1 MAQLGSRLFFY
12 SMDDRPAAT
21 DADLLATDVGESYRE
36 RLDRC
41 RRHVGRLLS
50 EVFEANG
57 SVRGVKWDAAGDPSV
72 VRQWLSRLARLV
84 AAGRSE
90 PSRDGDDSPGSYE
103 APHRAYAVLGNLAR
117 GHAFLYGRHQL
128 ADADLPLVTR
138 VAVSSLPQRLA
149 RVFRELVVNGGE
161 PLTVAEVKTA
171 IGVRDSETAT
181 RAMRDL
187 VTRGIAWMDES
198 GQGSPTTLRLA
209 DLWAWCGE
217 PDFRALLVPPATLP
231 ENRGVCA

>member
-1 MAQLGSRLFFY
+1 MLSIRQFHTCRFCHPSRQSDSGLPHRHRPPPADQAQAPRHAGTGADIPGQGGRACQAFRDADACLGRRGIDNGSGTQGQRGYTGDYLFAWIGCTTPLDPKVWRVMAQLGSRLFFY

-103 APHRAYAVLGNLAR
+103 APHRAYAVL
-117 GHAFLYGRHQL
+117 
-128 ADADLPLVTR
+128 
-138 VAVSSLPQRLA
+138 
-149 RVFRELVVNGGE
+149 
-161 PLTVAEVKTA
+161 
-171 IGVRDSETAT
+171 
-181 RAMRDL
+181 
-187 VTRGIAWMDES
+187 
-198 GQGSPTTLRLA
+198 
-209 DLWAWCGE
+209 
-217 PDFRALLVPPATLP
+217 
-231 ENRGVCA
+231 